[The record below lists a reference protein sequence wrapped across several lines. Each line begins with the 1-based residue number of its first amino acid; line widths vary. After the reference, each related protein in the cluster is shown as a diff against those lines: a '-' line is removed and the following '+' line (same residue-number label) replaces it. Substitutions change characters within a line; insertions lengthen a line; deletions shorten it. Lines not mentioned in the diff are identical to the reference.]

1 MVSYGVRVL
10 DDVESVGL
18 SLETTPVSEA
28 ATPRDFEAA
37 SLFIDDCPDG
47 NVICYSSDGSE
58 TIGQFP
64 TDGSNMGYCYDW
76 GMGCCLPC
84 QAPPTSGDWGASCNA
99 QYSGCNGSC
108 IYEYNAGWACEANNG
123 GGGGGVS

>member
-1 MVSYGVRVL
+1 MTYGVRVL

-18 SLETTPVSEA
+18 SLETTPISEEA
-28 ATPRDFEAA
+28 APRDFETA

-47 NVICYSSDGSE
+47 NVICYTSDGSE
-58 TIGQFP
+58 SVGQFP

-76 GMGCCLPC
+76 GAGCCLPC
-84 QAPPTSGDWGASCNA
+84 QAPPTANDWGASCNA
-99 QYSGCNGSC
+99 QYSGCDGSC
-108 IYEYNAGWACEANNG
+108 IYEYNAGWACEADN